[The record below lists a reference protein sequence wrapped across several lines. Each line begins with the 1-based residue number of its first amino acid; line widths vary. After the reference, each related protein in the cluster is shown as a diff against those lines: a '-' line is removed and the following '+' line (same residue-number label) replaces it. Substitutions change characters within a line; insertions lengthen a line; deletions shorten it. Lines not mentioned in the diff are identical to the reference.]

1 MDTASQLPDVAAAI
15 AHYRWPEPHR
25 TPLPGLRHNGRVTRV
40 LPLLIL
46 LLAGLASTA
55 VPAHAQ
61 EADSP
66 YTPATGNAD
75 IDRHLAD
82 INEYAARY
90 PAAFAD
96 EMTRY
101 YAVPRAY
108 VEAMQQQPDW
118 TAGDI
123 FMACALAQIVGQ
135 PCRAVVREWS
145 RDHEGGWK
153 AVAGRLQAAPGS
165 PQYRRLRSALE
176 ATYRRWD
183 RPAPES

>member
-1 MDTASQLPDVAAAI
+1 MARLGHNGTVKRALPMAVLLWCLAGVPGVSAAAQD
-15 AHYRWPEPHR
+15 
-25 TPLPGLRHNGRVTRV
+25 
-40 LPLLIL
+40 
-46 LLAGLASTA
+46 
-55 VPAHAQ
+55 VPAA
-61 EADSP
+61 A
-66 YTPATGNAD
+66 YTPASGDASV
-75 IDRHLAD
+75 DRHLAD
-82 INEYAARY
+82 INDYASRY

-96 EMTRY
+96 EMARY
-101 YAVPRAY
+101 YAVPRGY

-153 AVAGRLQAAPGS
+153 AVAARLQAEPGS
-165 PQYRRLRSALE
+165 AQYRRLRSALT

-183 RPAPES
+183 RPAPVAEK

>member
-1 MDTASQLPDVAAAI
+1 MPWPGSKRRPRYDHAGSHPLGHNGGVKRILIPLLLCSLALAHATQAAAQD
-15 AHYRWPEPHR
+15 
-25 TPLPGLRHNGRVTRV
+25 
-40 LPLLIL
+40 
-46 LLAGLASTA
+46 
-55 VPAHAQ
+55 PAQPA
-61 EADSP
+61 
-66 YTPATGNAD
+66 YTPASGDASV
-75 IDRHLAD
+75 DRHLAD
-82 INEYAARY
+82 INEYASRY

-96 EMTRY
+96 EMARY

-153 AVAGRLQAAPGS
+153 AVAARLQAEPGS
-165 PQYRRLRSALE
+165 APYRRLRSALD

-183 RPAPES
+183 RPAPAGEK

>member
-1 MDTASQLPDVAAAI
+1 MRWRPSKRSRLPDRTRVALVGHNATVKRATATSLILCCWLAI
-15 AHYRWPEPHR
+15 AWP
-25 TPLPGLRHNGRVTRV
+25 
-40 LPLLIL
+40 
-46 LLAGLASTA
+46 AS
-55 VPAHAQ
+55 AQ
-61 EADSP
+61 EAGA
-66 YTPATGNAD
+66 YVPASGDAS

-82 INEYAARY
+82 INEYASRY

-96 EMTRY
+96 EMGRY

-145 RDHEGGWK
+145 RDHEGGWE
-153 AVAGRLQAAPGS
+153 AVADRLQAEPGS
-165 PQYRRLRSALE
+165 AQYRRLRSALE

-183 RPAPES
+183 RPAPVGEK

>member
-1 MDTASQLPDVAAAI
+1 MLGHNQRMKRLLPI
-15 AHYRWPEPHR
+15 AV
-25 TPLPGLRHNGRVTRV
+25 LLSGLV
-40 LPLLIL
+40 
-46 LLAGLASTA
+46 LASA
-55 VPAHAQ
+55 VPVSAQ
-61 EADSP
+61 ESA
-66 YTPATGNAD
+66 PAYVPASGDASV
-75 IDRHLAD
+75 DRHLAD
-82 INEYAARY
+82 INEYAGRY

-96 EMTRY
+96 EMARY
-101 YAVPRAY
+101 YAVPRGY
-108 VEAMQQQPDW
+108 VEAMMKQPDW

-153 AVAGRLQAAPGS
+153 AVAGRLQAEPGS

-183 RPAPES
+183 RPQP

>member
-1 MDTASQLPDVAAAI
+1 MRRSATL
-15 AHYRWPEPHR
+15 
-25 TPLPGLRHNGRVTRV
+25 GHNGTVKRA
-40 LPLLIL
+40 LPIVIL
-46 LLAGLASTA
+46 LSGLALATGA
-55 VPAHAQ
+55 PAFAQ
-61 EADSP
+61 EEA
-66 YTPATGNAD
+66 PAYAPASGDASV
-75 IDRHLAD
+75 DRHLAD

-96 EMTRY
+96 EMARY

-153 AVAGRLQAAPGS
+153 AVAARLQAEPGS
-165 PQYRRLRSALE
+165 TQYRRLRSALD
-176 ATYRRWD
+176 ASYARWG
-183 RPAPES
+183 RPAPGGEN

>member
-1 MDTASQLPDVAAAI
+1 MGHNDGVKRALPV
-15 AHYRWPEPHR
+15 
-25 TPLPGLRHNGRVTRV
+25 
-40 LPLLIL
+40 L
-46 LLAGLASTA
+46 LLLSCLAGA
-55 VPAHAQ
+55 VRAQQQAPA
-61 EADSP
+61 
-66 YTPATGNAD
+66 YMPATGDASV
-75 IDRHLAD
+75 DRRLAD
-82 INEYAARY
+82 INEYASRY

-96 EMTRY
+96 EMGRY

-153 AVAGRLQAAPGS
+153 AVAARLQAEPGN
-165 PQYRRLRSALE
+165 PQYRRLRSAID
-176 ATYRRWD
+176 ASYARWG
-183 RPAPES
+183 RPAPAGEK

>member
-1 MDTASQLPDVAAAI
+1 MKRTLPILMLLVCLAVVAPASAQDASAYAPASGDAA
-15 AHYRWPEPHR
+15 
-25 TPLPGLRHNGRVTRV
+25 V
-40 LPLLIL
+40 
-46 LLAGLASTA
+46 
-55 VPAHAQ
+55 
-61 EADSP
+61 
-66 YTPATGNAD
+66 
-75 IDRHLAD
+75 DRHLTD
-82 INEYAARY
+82 INDYAARY

-96 EMTRY
+96 EMSRY

-145 RDHEGGWK
+145 RDHAGGWK
-153 AVAGRLQAAPGS
+153 AVAGRLQAEPGS

-183 RPAPES
+183 RPQP

>member
-1 MDTASQLPDVAAAI
+1 MPA
-15 AHYRWPEPHR
+15 
-25 TPLPGLRHNGRVTRV
+25 LRHNGGVKRA
-40 LPLLIL
+40 LPIL
-46 LLAGLASTA
+46 MLLACLAIVAPASAQDTA
-55 VPAHAQ
+55 AYAPASGDA
-61 EADSP
+61 AV
-66 YTPATGNAD
+66 
-75 IDRHLAD
+75 DRHLAD
-82 INEYAARY
+82 INDYAARY

-96 EMTRY
+96 EMSRY
-101 YAVPRAY
+101 YTVPRAY

-145 RDHEGGWK
+145 RDHAGGWK
-153 AVAGRLQAAPGS
+153 AVAGRLQAEPGS

-183 RPAPES
+183 RPQP

>member
-1 MDTASQLPDVAAAI
+1 MPDDMRGAAALGHS
-15 AHYRWPEPHR
+15 ATVKRA
-25 TPLPGLRHNGRVTRV
+25 LPMAF
-40 LPLLIL
+40 LLSCAL
-46 LLAGLASTA
+46 SMATSMPAS
-55 VPAHAQ
+55 AQ
-61 EADSP
+61 ESAET
-66 YTPATGNAD
+66 YAPASGDTSV
-75 IDRHLAD
+75 DRHLAD

-96 EMTRY
+96 EMARY

-153 AVAGRLQAAPGS
+153 AVAGRLQAEPGGA
-165 PQYRRLRSALE
+165 QYRRLHSAID
-176 ATYRRWD
+176 ASYARWD
-183 RPAPES
+183 RPAPRN

>member
-1 MDTASQLPDVAAAI
+1 MNAQPARV
-15 AHYRWPEPHR
+15 
-25 TPLPGLRHNGRVTRV
+25 GHNGAVKRT
-40 LPLLIL
+40 LLIPVL
-46 LLAGLASTA
+46 LSCLALAPGMPA
-55 VPAHAQ
+55 VAQ
-61 EADSP
+61 DAATPVP
-66 YTPATGNAD
+66 YTPASGDAAV
-75 IDRHLAD
+75 DRHLVD
-82 INEYAARY
+82 INEYASRY

-96 EMTRY
+96 EMGRY

-153 AVAGRLQAAPGS
+153 AVAGRLQAEPGS
-165 PQYRRLRSALE
+165 AQYRRLRSALE
-176 ATYRRWD
+176 ASYRRWD
-183 RPAPES
+183 RPAPVGEK

>member
-1 MDTASQLPDVAAAI
+1 MQGQQRDVPRPSR
-15 AHYRWPEPHR
+15 HRRWPGPR
-25 TPLPGLRHNGRVTRV
+25 LTPMPGLRHNGRVMRV

-46 LLAGLASTA
+46 LVAGLASAA
-55 VPAHAQ
+55 VPARAQ
-61 EADSP
+61 GADST
-66 YTPATGNAD
+66 YAPATGNAD

-153 AVAGRLQAAPGS
+153 AVAGRLQAEPGS

-183 RPAPES
+183 RPAPEGEE